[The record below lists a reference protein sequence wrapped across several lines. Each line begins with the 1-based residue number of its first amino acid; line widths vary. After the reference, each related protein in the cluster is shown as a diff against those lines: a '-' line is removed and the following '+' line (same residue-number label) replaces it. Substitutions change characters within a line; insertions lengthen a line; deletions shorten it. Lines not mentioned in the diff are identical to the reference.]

1 MNDYFIK
8 ESFKEF
14 LTSIATPTFHREK
27 STVLKLN
34 EVYVFPKLLEFS
46 EKDQDI
52 DSVRLYFDSA
62 NFVPDSKGQKYVIT
76 GKTVSG
82 KTSPCKT
89 LFLKYNNYGYEE
101 IFAPEPKVC

>member
-1 MNDYFIK
+1 MEIK
-8 ESFKEF
+8 LF
-14 LTSIATPTFHREK
+14 LKPEKIITHLKNIAGVDIP
-27 STVLKLN
+27 
-34 EVYVFPKLLEFS
+34 VFDALEFS